1 MPATRVTMVN
11 PGQIVSKKWKG
22 MTTSRKV
29 AEYAK
34 KWKVPTVSWWDPAAK
49 KRTVLVEWNNFYK
62 AWCAWKKEAKKVTK
76 KRRKTT
82 SRRKT
87 RLSVVWSSPKKA
99 KKTVKARRKKVQRRK
114 VRRAA

>member
-22 MTTSRKV
+22 MTTTRKV

-34 KWKVPTVSWWDPAAK
+34 KWKVPTVSWWDPGMK
-49 KRTVLVEWNNFYK
+49 KRTVLVEWNGFYK
-62 AWCAWKKEAKKVTK
+62 AWCQWKKEAKKTTK
-76 KRRKTT
+76 KVRKATNRRRPK
-82 SRRKT
+82 
-87 RLSVVWSSPKKA
+87 LSVVWSSPKKA
-99 KKTVKARRKKVQRRK
+99 KRTVKARRKRVHKRR